1 MAQPWE
7 VMGFLVNTL
16 GRILT
21 LWDGSDSLRIFDYD
35 EEVDAV

>member
-21 LWDGSDSLRIFDYD
+21 LWDGTDVGRRIHSAYRYY
-35 EEVDAV
+35 